1 MSFKSKT
8 PQHAK
13 RPRYSIRKVSTIG
26 AASVIVGSFTFLS
39 QGTVLADQVQA
50 NPAEAT
56 VSTTVTTDTASD
68 TSTTAT
74 SVAPATSTSTAVTT
88 TETPATA
95 ATTETTAPATT
106 TAADTTTDRAATAT
120 PATSPVATEAPAT
133 ATTSAA
139 TTEAGTDTAT
149 PAATEAPSVQSTVE
163 KLAAQNLST
172 TEYVEGTGL
181 NQLANAFAK
190 EANLDIASLTDDQ
203 KAALN
208 KLVLSETSATG
219 HQMTYREFQ
228 DVADTLVAQ
237 DPRYAIP
244 YFKADVIKNMKA
256 ATTRDAQTGE
266 VADLDVWDSW
276 PVQDLGTGRV
286 SDWNGYQLV
295 VAMMG
300 VPNANDNHLYLLYNK
315 YGDNDFD
322 HWKNAGAIFG
332 YNVDAVTQQ
341 WSGSAAVNS
350 DGSIQLYYTHVDT
363 SDDYSNNQMLATATL
378 NLAIEN
384 GEVVLKSVENDH
396 VLTPKGG
403 DGYHY
408 QSYDQWRATR
418 NGIDNIAM
426 RDPHVFQ
433 DTDGK
438 RYLIFEASTGTENYQ
453 GENQIYNLSNYG
465 GTAEFAAKSL
475 FSILDNQDMKTRA
488 AWSNAAIGILQLEG
502 DEKTPTIKE
511 YYTPLLSATMVS
523 DELERPNVVKLK
535 DKYYM
540 FTASRLNHGSNDYA
554 WQKADEVVGDN
565 VVMLG
570 YVSDNITSGYKPL
583 NGSGAVLTASVPADW
598 RTATYSYYAVPVDGS
613 DDTMLITAYM
623 TNRNEVAGKGNN
635 STWAPSFLVQ
645 FLPDNTTRVLA
656 EMTQQGDW
664 IWDASSKTLDTVGT
678 LATAHL
684 PNETFGSVD
693 WDKLNSYGNSLK
705 EHQPLPA
712 EKPIFT
718 PGKETKQEE
727 AKDNKADK
735 GQTSQTV
742 TTPTVSVV
750 TNNNVTV
757 NVTPTITIN
766 TSAPTG
772 DITIPTSVTVTTNVT
787 TDGGNGQTTTSTT
800 PATPAQQPAA
810 PAQQPVA
817 PAPAP
822 VQPTTPASSDQ
833 PSQNETKQE
842 APKPA
847 SPQDNSGAF
856 YVLIFGFVIA
866 IAGVIAIPFKKFF

>member
-39 QGTVLADQVQA
+39 QGTVSADQVQA
-50 NPAEAT
+50 TPAEAAVT
-56 VSTTVTTDTASD
+56 TTVTADSTSD
-68 TSTTAT
+68 TSTASSADATAT
-74 SVAPATSTSTAVTT
+74 STPAVATETSVA
-88 TETPATA
+88 TPATDA
-95 ATTETTAPATT
+95 AGTAVEAAPATT
-106 TAADTTTDRAATAT
+106 ATTEAATEANTDRAATADT
-120 PATSPVATEAPAT
+120 TAATTTSPSATADT
-133 ATTSAA
+133 ATTS
-139 TTEAGTDTAT
+139 T
-149 PAATEAPSVQSTVE
+149 PAADTAASTSTAPSIQSTVE

-378 NLAIEN
+378 NLAVEN
-384 GEVVLKSVENDH
+384 GEVVLKSVENDR

-408 QSYDQWRATR
+408 QSYAQWRETR

-475 FSILDNQDMKTRA
+475 FSILDNQDMKLRA
-488 AWSNAAIGILQLEG
+488 EWSNAAIGILQLEG

-511 YYTPLLSATMVS
+511 YYTPLLSAAMVS

-570 YVSDNITSGYKPL
+570 YVSDNITTGYKPL

-712 EKPIFT
+712 EKPIVT
-718 PGKETKQEE
+718 PGQETKKMTQQITRQIKVKL
-727 AKDNKADK
+727 AKRLQHQRFLLL
-735 GQTSQTV
+735 QT
-742 TTPTVSVV
+742 
-750 TNNNVTV
+750 
-757 NVTPTITIN
+757 IM
-766 TSAPTG
+766 
-772 DITIPTSVTVTTNVT
+772 
-787 TDGGNGQTTTSTT
+787 
-800 PATPAQQPAA
+800 
-810 PAQQPVA
+810 
-817 PAPAP
+817 
-822 VQPTTPASSDQ
+822 
-833 PSQNETKQE
+833 
-842 APKPA
+842 
-847 SPQDNSGAF
+847 
-856 YVLIFGFVIA
+856 
-866 IAGVIAIPFKKFF
+866 